1 MKFINRLTVLSPF
14 WILSSCY
21 FLIPLLRSPIQAP
34 QFFIDIDSAIPF
46 IWWMIIPYYFYYIIV
61 FLPLM
66 ISDLNM
72 LKSLVNIAMILLLG
86 SYSIFIIWPISC
98 APVLMSIQPNP
109 LSALYGFVTFPW
121 LQQNAFPSVHV
132 IISTFIGL
140 IFARQIP
147 GLKWLFWIGIVLVFL
162 ATFLTKQH
170 FIADSIAGLIIGI
183 IGYRIW
189 FEKVMIKSEG

>member
-1 MKFINRLTVLSPF
+1 LGQRHYQLMKFINRLTVLSPF
-14 WILSSCY
+14 WLLSSCY
-21 FLIPLLRSPIQAP
+21 LLIPLLRSPIQAP

-109 LSALYGFVTFPW
+109 LSALYGFVTFSW

-140 IFARQIP
+140 IFANKY
-147 GLKWLFWIGIVLVFL
+147 L
-162 ATFLTKQH
+162 
-170 FIADSIAGLIIGI
+170 D
-183 IGYRIW
+183 
-189 FEKVMIKSEG
+189 